1 MENVRNLMR
10 MEGYKLLC
18 IRKILFGYLAL
29 MICSAFAMQSAVFF
43 FFILLYLLTYTPIAY
58 DEQSKGEY
66 HMGML
71 PVERVQV
78 VQAKYLVAL
87 AELVIL
93 PLLVG
98 ISGGLVNSLLET
110 PESYRLSFDV
120 VLTLFF
126 GGTMFVGV
134 VMPCLLWLGSIR
146 ARYLVLALYILLLAA
161 MGAGSYLNNQWIN
174 HTASA
179 GGIWLIP
186 SGLAILLFSYAVAVP
201 LYRRRQFT
209 S

>member
-1 MENVRNLMR
+1 MENVKNLVR

-18 IRKILFGYLAL
+18 IRKALFGYLAL
-29 MICSAFAMQSAVFF
+29 MVFSAFAIQSAGFF
-43 FFILLYLLTYTPIAY
+43 FFILLYLLTYTPTAY

-66 HMGML
+66 HIGML

-78 VQAKYLVAL
+78 VQAKYLVSL
-87 AELVIL
+87 AELVVL
-93 PLLVG
+93 PLLIG
-98 ISGGLVNSLLET
+98 LSGGLVNCLIEI
-110 PESYRLSFDV
+110 PDNYQISFGV
-120 VLTLFF
+120 VLSLFF
-126 GGTMFVGV
+126 GGAMFVGV

-146 ARYLVLALYILLLAA
+146 ARYLVMTIYLLSFAG
-161 MGAGSYLNNQWIN
+161 MGAISYLDNQWMN
-174 HTASA
+174 HIAQA

-186 SGLAILLFSYAVAVP
+186 SGLAVLLFSYAVAVP